1 MDNKKNNELITEYG
15 NFAYGIA
22 KLYRNKG
29 LDWEDLKQEAI
40 LGLLKA
46 GEHYDPDKNVQFTT
60 YATYWIKKQ
69 ILAAL
74 KSNSFSYT
82 EEIKENIGAD
92 NLPDKIT
99 DTNSSN
105 YEPAFVPIS
114 PNSIGFDFPEVMPAL
129 ERTILQLSFGE
140 GKSLKEIA
148 HILQMS
154 VERVTQQKRKALR
167 RLKSLYP
174 KE

>member
-1 MDNKKNNELITEYG
+1 
-15 NFAYGIA
+15 
-22 KLYRNKG
+22 
-29 LDWEDLKQEAI
+29 
-40 LGLLKA
+40 
-46 GEHYDPDKNVQFTT
+46 VQFTT

-74 KSNSFSYT
+74 KSSSFSYS

-92 NLPDKIT
+92 NFPDKIT

-114 PNSIGFDFPEVMPAL
+114 PNSIGFDFPEVVPAL

-174 KE
+174 KEYK